1 MKHHILTTVL
11 ALCASPAFA
20 QSATMEPVP
29 PAASLTAHADFKDQ
43 AGAAVGS
50 ARLTQLPKGVLV
62 ELDLKG
68 LSPGLHGF
76 HIHQTGK
83 CEGAAKFASAGGH
96 FAGAGHD
103 HGYQSAAGPH
113 AGDLPNLI
121 VPENGLLK
129 LQVFTSGVSLSEGA
143 TSLFD
148 TDGSAL
154 VIHAK
159 ADDYR
164 SQPAGDSGDRI
175 ACAVVEK

>member
-1 MKHHILTTVL
+1 MKHLIVTTIF
-11 ALCASPAFA
+11 ALCASPVFA
-20 QSATMEPVP
+20 QSPTGASV
-29 PAASLTAHADFKDQ
+29 PAAASMSAHADFSDP
-43 AGAAVGS
+43 AGAALGS
-50 ARLTQLPKGVLV
+50 ARLTQLPHGVLID
-62 ELDLKG
+62 LDLKG
-68 LSPGLHGF
+68 LSPGLHGI

-96 FAGAGHD
+96 FAGGGHD

-121 VPENGLLK
+121 VPENGILK
-129 LQVFTSGVSLSEGA
+129 LQVFTGGVSLAEGG

-148 TDGSAL
+148 ADGSAL